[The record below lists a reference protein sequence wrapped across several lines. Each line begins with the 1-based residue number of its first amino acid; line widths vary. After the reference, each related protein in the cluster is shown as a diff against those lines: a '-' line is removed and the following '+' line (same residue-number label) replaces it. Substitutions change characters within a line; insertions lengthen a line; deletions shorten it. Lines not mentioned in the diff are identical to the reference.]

1 MVQEKRYIDVVY
13 KGRSAEKER
22 VSRLRKASVALVHQ
36 ASKELLWPPL
46 FSMHAVKDL
55 PSISHRLLT

>member
-13 KGRSAEKER
+13 KGRSAKEER
-22 VSRLRKASVALVHQ
+22 VSRRRKASVAPAHQ

-46 FSMHAVKDL
+46 FTTHAVKDL
-55 PSISHRLLT
+55 PSISRRLLT